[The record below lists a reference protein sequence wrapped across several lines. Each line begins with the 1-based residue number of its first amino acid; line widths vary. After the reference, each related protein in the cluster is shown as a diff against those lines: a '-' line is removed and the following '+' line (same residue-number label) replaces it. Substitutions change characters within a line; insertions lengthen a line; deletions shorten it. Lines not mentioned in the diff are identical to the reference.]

1 MADSLEQ
8 LRSCQILQSDLIERE
23 TAMNYNL
30 AHYNST
36 EFNGMVLITNDL
48 GNYCFLNHADFG
60 MMVSGQLSS
69 DTETFN
75 TLEDLGFVYLDCDQ
89 YIYDFESEMSQMK
102 HCLLVGTQLFIIVLT
117 DACNQ
122 RCIYCQAGEVHTCKT
137 SVETCRK
144 AIDIA
149 VQSPVSQVTIEFQ
162 GGEPTLN
169 PEALYFSIPYAKR
182 VFLER
187 GKKVEFAIVTNL
199 TNPNPELLRWLI
211 EQDVHI
217 STSLDG
223 SRIVHNY
230 NRPLAIDKSSYDAWH
245 RGAEL
250 YKSLCVECGKVPMVS
265 AIQTTTRK
273 SLQYPNEIL
282 EEYLTNG
289 MNRLY
294 VRPLT
299 PLGCAKDR
307 WNEIGYAPEEYLSFY
322 CCLIDAM
329 IEMCKNGVDVSETTA
344 SIYLARILYG
354 DSVGHTEFRSPCGAG
369 VGQMA
374 INFDGNVYTC
384 DEGRMIANMGDPIF
398 RMGTVDDSYRDLM
411 QSPVVHAVCT
421 ASCIEG
427 LPFCSDCVYAPFCAV
442 CPVVNYGI
450 EGDLISR
457 DEHSYRCQISKG
469 IIKYIFEKIQKNDP
483 IEINILRQWADNI

>member
-1 MADSLEQ
+1 MDFLEQ
-8 LRSCQILQSDLIERE
+8 RRLCRILQSDLTERE
-23 TAMNYNL
+23 MTMNYQL
-30 AHYNST
+30 AHYYST
-36 EFNGMVLITNDL
+36 ELNGMVLITNDF
-48 GNYCFLNHADFG
+48 GNYCFLSHVDFDC
-60 MMVSGQLSS
+60 MISGKLSLES
-69 DTETFN
+69 ETYSI
-75 TLEDLGFVYLDCDQ
+75 LKDLGFLYQNPDQ
-89 YIYDFESEMSQMK
+89 YVHDFESKMSQMK

-122 RCIYCQAGEVHTCKT
+122 RCIYCQAGEVHTSKT
-137 SVETCRK
+137 SLETCKK

-169 PEALYFSIPYAKR
+169 PEALYFSIPYAKK
-182 VFLER
+182 VFLEK
-187 GKKVEFAIVTNL
+187 GKKVDFAIVTNL
-199 TNPNPELLRWLI
+199 TSPNPELLRWLI

-223 SRIVHNY
+223 SRVVHDY
-230 NRPLAIDKSSYDAWH
+230 NRPLAIAQSSYNAWH

-250 YKSLCVECGKVPMVS
+250 YKSLCVECGKEPMIS

-282 EEYLTNG
+282 NEYLSNG
-289 MNRLY
+289 MNKLY

-299 PLGCAKDR
+299 PLGCARDR
-307 WNEIGYAPEEYLSFY
+307 WNEIGYTAEEYLSFY
-322 CCLIDAM
+322 CRLID
-329 IEMCKNGVDVSETTA
+329 EMMERCRNGENVIETTA
-344 SIYLARILYG
+344 SIYLTRIMYG

-374 INFDGNVYTC
+374 INYDGNVYTC

-427 LPFCSDCVYAPFCAV
+427 LPFCYDCAYAPFCAV
-442 CPVVNYGI
+442 CPVINYGI

-457 DEHSYRCQISKG
+457 DEHAYRCQISKG
-469 IIKYIFEKIQKNDP
+469 IIQYLFEILQKNNPD
-483 IEINILRQWADNI
+483 EIKILRYWANS